1 MLLDDFDY
9 NLPEELIAQY
19 PSEKRDECRL
29 LVADRKTGNISHRHF
44 YDILEYLNPGDC
56 LVLNDSRVIPARI
69 FGVRKGTGARIEFLL
84 IKRIKGDTW
93 ETMVR
98 PGRKVRKGDVILFGL
113 DADKYINLC
122 DSKGSGRES
131 DEMKLIEESA
141 LLRATVSG
149 YGDDGTR
156 TVDFEYD
163 GIFMEIL
170 DTIGSMPLPPY
181 IARESELED
190 REMYQTVYSR
200 VDGSV
205 AAPTAGLHFTEEL
218 LRKASDKGVD
228 IAYVTLHVGIGTFRP
243 VKVDRVE
250 DHRMHFEEYSIDEK
264 NAEIINRCINRG
276 GRIVS
281 VGTTSTRTVESAAF
295 RGEDGKYYVRAGAGS
310 TGIFIYPGYEFK
322 VIDSLVTNFHLPK
335 STLLMLISAL
345 YSREDILRV
354 YETAVK
360 EKYRFFSYG
369 DAMLII

>member
-131 DEMKLIEESA
+131 DEMKFIEESA

-170 DTIGSMPLPPY
+170 DKIGSMPLPPY

>member
-1 MLLDDFDY
+1 M
-9 NLPEELIAQY
+9 
-19 PSEKRDECRL
+19 
-29 LVADRKTGNISHRHF
+29 
-44 YDILEYLNPGDC
+44 
-56 LVLNDSRVIPARI
+56 
-69 FGVRKGTGARIEFLL
+69 
-84 IKRIKGDTW
+84 
-93 ETMVR
+93 
-98 PGRKVRKGDVILFGL
+98 
-113 DADKYINLC
+113 
-122 DSKGSGRES
+122 
-131 DEMKLIEESA
+131 
-141 LLRATVSG
+141 
-149 YGDDGTR
+149 
-156 TVDFEYD
+156 
-163 GIFMEIL
+163 
-170 DTIGSMPLPPY
+170 
-181 IARESELED
+181 
-190 REMYQTVYSR
+190 
-200 VDGSV
+200 
-205 AAPTAGLHFTEEL
+205 
-218 LRKASDKGVD
+218 
-228 IAYVTLHVGIGTFRP
+228 
-243 VKVDRVE
+243 DRVE